1 MYRHPTKEDR
11 ESTAMGRFELV
22 CEAYINGNQRQRDTI
37 LSMLDESERQIFLT
51 GCGLYHLFTDQRF
64 YDAVKKSVGEQ
75 IYNEM
80 HRTAET
86 A

>member
-1 MYRHPTKEDR
+1 
-11 ESTAMGRFELV
+11 MGRFELV

-37 LSMLDESERQIFLT
+37 LSMLNESEQQIFLT

-64 YDAVKKSVGEQ
+64 YDEVKKSVCEQ
-75 IYNEM
+75 IYNEL